1 MLSKSIWI
9 DAYEGIPLTGRKSNP
24 AGPMGADFNYFH
36 PTNPGNF
43 RRSRFTPGS
52 RKSESS
58 IHSGKIGALSSPT
71 G

>member
-1 MLSKSIWI
+1 M
-9 DAYEGIPLTGRKSNP
+9 PLDRWGLIL
-24 AGPMGADFNYFH
+24 NYFH

-43 RRSRFTPGS
+43 RRGRFTPGS